1 MSKVFVHIFLICGL
15 SYGRHVRRS
24 ADEETTELAAVATK
38 DPPAPDTIFPV
49 QHVREIQSG
58 YLTLKDSQLGSGS
71 AETEDATSPPCV
83 PRNSPEGIARL
94 YIIAKQKAEE
104 SKATTVPP
112 SPGAAAADPSADPAT
127 KLSAGD
133 ELPPVIDGPTKPPFN
148 DTTPFNG
155 IDVSEVMELR
165 IVKPLCDY

>member
-1 MSKVFVHIFLICGL
+1 
-15 SYGRHVRRS
+15 
-24 ADEETTELAAVATK
+24 
-38 DPPAPDTIFPV
+38 
-49 QHVREIQSG
+49 
-58 YLTLKDSQLGSGS
+58 
-71 AETEDATSPPCV
+71 
-83 PRNSPEGIARL
+83 NSPEGIARL

-104 SKATTVPP
+104 SKATTAPP
-112 SPGAAAADPSADPAT
+112 APAAAAADPSADPAT

>member
-1 MSKVFVHIFLICGL
+1 MSKLFINIILLCGL
-15 SYGRHVRRS
+15 SLARHVRRS
-24 ADEETTELAAVATK
+24 AGEDTTAVPAVSNAPT
-38 DPPAPDTIFPV
+38 APDTILPV
-49 QHVREIQSG
+49 QHVREVQSG
-58 YLTLKDSQLGSGS
+58 YLTMKDSQLGSGS
-71 AETEDATSPPCV
+71 EETEDPTSAPCV

-104 SKATTVPP
+104 SKATTAPP
-112 SPGAAAADPSADPAT
+112 APGADPSTDPAA

-133 ELPPVIDGPTKPPFN
+133 ELPPVIDGPTKPVFN

-165 IVKPLCDY
+165 VVKPLCDY